1 MTTSK
6 VVIKTMRTNVIL
18 RDLDE
23 FEDYKDLNILC
34 EVRIM
39 CHIIYMYIPKYAND
53 FAFLIS
59 NFTLKIL
66 SLR

>member
-34 EVRIM
+34 DVILYICIFQSTQMILHSSFRI
-39 CHIIYMYIPKYAND
+39 
-53 FAFLIS
+53 
-59 NFTLKIL
+59 
-66 SLR
+66 SL

>member
-34 EVRIM
+34 EVRI
-39 CHIIYMYIPKYAND
+39 CVILYICIFQVRK
-53 FAFLIS
+53 
-59 NFTLKIL
+59 
-66 SLR
+66 

>member
-23 FEDYKDLNILC
+23 FEDYKDLNILY
-34 EVRIM
+34 EV
-39 CHIIYMYIPKYAND
+39 CHVSYYIYVYSKVR
-53 FAFLIS
+53 
-59 NFTLKIL
+59 K
-66 SLR
+66 

>member
-34 EVRIM
+34 EVRI
-39 CHIIYMYIPKYAND
+39 CVILYIYVYSKVR
-53 FAFLIS
+53 
-59 NFTLKIL
+59 K
-66 SLR
+66 

>member
-6 VVIKTMRTNVIL
+6 VVIKTMRTNAIL

-34 EVRIM
+34 EVCI
-39 CHIIYMYIPKYAND
+39 CVILYICI
-53 FAFLIS
+53 FQS
-59 NFTLKIL
+59 TQM
-66 SLR
+66 

>member
-23 FEDYKDLNILC
+23 FEDYKDLNILY
-34 EVRIM
+34 EVCNVSYYICIFQSTQMILHSSFRI
-39 CHIIYMYIPKYAND
+39 
-53 FAFLIS
+53 
-59 NFTLKIL
+59 
-66 SLR
+66 SL